1 MILCNAKSTL
11 AVGPME
17 SYLLLNG
24 FVIDI
29 LTVLG
34 GSLCQTLFACCPFG
48 LVVIRTVGTLVT
60 AAQTPVYTYISG
72 VSLVPYH
79 LATIPVFC
87 SHLKTCG
94 DYVSIVNLAF
104 FNGVKDPN

>member
-1 MILCNAKSTL
+1 MKSTL

-24 FVIDI
+24 FVIEI

-34 GSLCQTLFACCPFG
+34 VFLCQTLFVCCPFG
-48 LVVIRTVGTLVT
+48 RLVVRTIGTLVT
-60 AAQTPVYTYISG
+60 AAQTPVYTYVSG

-87 SHLKTCG
+87 SHLKTRS